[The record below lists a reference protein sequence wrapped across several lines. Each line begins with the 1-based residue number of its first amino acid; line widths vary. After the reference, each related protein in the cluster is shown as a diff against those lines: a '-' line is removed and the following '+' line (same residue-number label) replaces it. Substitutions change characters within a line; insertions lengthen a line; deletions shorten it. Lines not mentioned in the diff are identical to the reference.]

1 MYLQSVSKVV
11 AGLSVAIFGLSTAA
25 NAGGCGRGYGG
36 GYGGGYSSYQSQPS
50 ARYAAQVRAKKIAAA
65 RAAAAASRKRV
76 ALAQARAAKNSATQT
91 VVADAQPKIDGDVKT
106 STTVAKA
113 NVEPTAVTVATAQ
126 SKCYRYFPAIG
137 ERVEVACDTTKSN
150 E

>member
-1 MYLQSVSKVV
+1 MYLQSVSKIV
-11 AGLSVAIFGLSTAA
+11 AGLAVAIFGLSTAA

-65 RAAAAASRKRV
+65 RAASAASRKRV
-76 ALAQARAAKNSATQT
+76 ALAQARSAKNSAKPT
-91 VVADAQPKIDGDVKT
+91 VVADAQPKIDADVKT
-106 STTVAKA
+106 STVAAKADVEQTTVA
-113 NVEPTAVTVATAQ
+113 VVTALP
-126 SKCYRYFPAIG
+126 KCYRFFPAIG

-150 E
+150 K